1 MDAVPCPPAVKAEA
15 STAPETAPAAKANHP
30 TGFRKAK
37 SGSSGA
43 GSKTAEPETT
53 DVDASSVTAAEETRT
68 KASTNGEGGDA
79 VKTKEP
85 ELDENGNPV
94 LYTKSGAKR
103 KQASNCKAQYNPE
116 VQMTE
121 KQLTQWRRE
130 MRRVR
135 NREAAAASR
144 KKVRDRIDDLENRAS
159 KWRSRY
165 EDAINR
171 IGEAERERL
180 GLPTAEDLD
189 AEDEAAGGR
198 TTEVLRHPGT
208 RRLRSKPQRR
218 ERSFPRTMLQ
228 FKAGETADD
237 NPVWLRW
244 QYQGMAG

>member
-53 DVDASSVTAAEETRT
+53 DVDASSVTAAEETKT

-103 KQASNCKAQYNPE
+103 KQAQYNPE

-189 AEDEAAGGR
+189 AEDEAAGGQHDGG
-198 TTEVLRHPGT
+198 VAAPGDEAAP
-208 RRLRSKPQRR
+208 KQ
-218 ERSFPRTMLQ
+218 
-228 FKAGETADD
+228 ATAKRKKLPT
-237 NPVWLRW
+237 NNAAV
-244 QYQGMAG
+244 

>member
-1 MDAVPCPPAVKAEA
+1 MDAVPTPSTVKAED
-15 STAPETAPAAKANHP
+15 STAPETAPAAKASHP

-37 SGSSGA
+37 SGSTGA
-43 GSKTAEPETT
+43 GAAAAKKGKKAEPKTT
-53 DVDASSVTAAEETRT
+53 DASDVTAAEET
-68 KASTNGEGGDA
+68 KAEASAKGDA
-79 VKTKEP
+79 SDTVMPNEP

-103 KQASNCKAQYNPE
+103 KQAQYNPE

-144 KKVRDRIDDLENRAS
+144 KKVRDRIDDLENRAN

-165 EDAINR
+165 EDVINR

-189 AEDEAAGGR
+189 AEDEAEEQYDEGAAAP
-198 TTEVLRHPGT
+198 EDESAPKQAK
-208 RRLRSKPQRR
+208 SKKKKLP
-218 ERSFPRTMLQ
+218 
-228 FKAGETADD
+228 ANNAA
-237 NPVWLRW
+237 V
-244 QYQGMAG
+244 

>member
-103 KQASNCKAQYNPE
+103 KQAQYNPE

-189 AEDEAAGGR
+189 AEDEAAGGQNDGG
-198 TTEVLRHPGT
+198 VAAPGDEAAP
-208 RRLRSKPQRR
+208 KQ
-218 ERSFPRTMLQ
+218 
-228 FKAGETADD
+228 ATAKRKKLPT
-237 NPVWLRW
+237 NNAAV
-244 QYQGMAG
+244 